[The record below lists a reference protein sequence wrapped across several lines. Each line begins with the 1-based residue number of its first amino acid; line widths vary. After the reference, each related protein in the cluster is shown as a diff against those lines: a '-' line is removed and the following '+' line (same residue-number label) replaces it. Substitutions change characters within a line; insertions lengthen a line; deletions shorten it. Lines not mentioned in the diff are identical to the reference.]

1 MSNVIRNNDI
11 RKIDVMAKF
20 KDFGAPVSGDAEAIS
35 FKLYDQEF
43 YCASSVQ
50 GRVLLSIVSDSGSE
64 DPAVIAGVT
73 DKFFGYVLTDES
85 LERFNAL
92 TTAKDTVVS
101 VETLGEIVAW
111 LVEQYSDRPNQ
122 QPEA

>member
-1 MSNVIRNNDI
+1 MTFNERLTIMS
-11 RKIDVMAKF
+11 KF
-20 KDFGAPVSGDAEAIS
+20 KDFGSPQVEVADPIS
-35 FKLYDQEF
+35 FKLYDEEF
-43 YCASSVQ
+43 FCAPAVQ
-50 GRVLLSIVSDSGSE
+50 GRVLLSIVRDTGSE

-92 TTAKDTVVS
+92 TTDKNTVVS
-101 VETLGEIVAW
+101 VDTLGEIVGW

-122 QPEA
+122 QPED

>member
-1 MSNVIRNNDI
+1 
-11 RKIDVMAKF
+11 MAKF
-20 KDFGAPVSGDAEAIS
+20 KDFGAPQDANAEPIS
-35 FKLYDQEF
+35 FKLYDEEF
-43 YCASSVQ
+43 LCAPSVQ

-73 DKFFGYVLTDES
+73 DKFFGYVLTEES
-85 LERFNAL
+85 LEKFNAL
-92 TTAKDTVVS
+92 TTDKDTVVS

>member
-1 MSNVIRNNDI
+1 
-11 RKIDVMAKF
+11 MAKF
-20 KDFGAPVSGDAEAIS
+20 KDFGGSQDAGSEPIS
-35 FKLYDQEF
+35 FRLYDQEF
-43 YCASSVQ
+43 ICTPAVQ

-73 DKFFGYVLTDES
+73 DKFFGYVLVDES

-92 TTAKDTVVS
+92 TTDKDTVVT
-101 VETLGEIVAW
+101 VESLGEIVAW